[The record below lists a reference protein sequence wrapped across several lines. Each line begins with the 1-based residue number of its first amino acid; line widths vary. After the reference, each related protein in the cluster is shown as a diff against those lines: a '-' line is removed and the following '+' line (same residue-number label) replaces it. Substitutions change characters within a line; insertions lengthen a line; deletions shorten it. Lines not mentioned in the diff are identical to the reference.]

1 MHRKA
6 ELDER
11 LSIQEYLIQRF
22 PHLNGKWLTGV
33 DSGTKKKAYVEDI
46 NETLQATNVFIL
58 TPVIESCV
66 DITIPIQ
73 KDIRRI
79 F

>member
-11 LSIQEYLIQRF
+11 LSIEEDLIQRF

-33 DSGTKKKAYVEDI
+33 DSGTKKKA
-46 NETLQATNVFIL
+46 
-58 TPVIESCV
+58 
-66 DITIPIQ
+66 
-73 KDIRRI
+73 
-79 F
+79 